1 MPHTQLSAMAT
12 LRPKQG
18 QFGKC
23 HYFFPYEKEQ
33 KTDGISGNKTSQ
45 NHHYKTLTIVDNF
58 QRFLASKLSARPLEV
73 V

>member
-1 MPHTQLSAMAT
+1 MSL
-12 LRPKQG
+12 
-18 QFGKC
+18 
-23 HYFFPYEKEQ
+23 FFPYEKEQ

-73 V
+73 VQWMDGNIFVVSW